1 MQEMAVKKTKRSS
14 VKLAVGRGKTSKKSS
29 RTKAAAKAKPKS
41 NVKSLPLPVL
51 QTFQSRLSKLTKP
64 NFSAVR
70 SNVKI
75 SRKVGV
81 IAGGV
86 IVALAV
92 LFFAANKLT
101 IAWVDNHP
109 ISWFEYYSTLDSKY
123 GPDLKSQMI
132 SQQLVL
138 DEADRRHTTVSDQ
151 EVNNEINTIKS
162 QSGGDANFN
171 SLLTQQ
177 GLTMAELQKQVK
189 LQLLIQK
196 MFSQE
201 ASVSADEVTKYIK
214 DNKDQY
220 PTDDA
225 STEAQVR
232 QQLQQQK
239 LVDVFRTWLQQ
250 AQSSNRV
257 IKTGS

>member
-1 MQEMAVKKTKRSS
+1 MLIYQQIMAAKKPAKGKTAKKATKTK
-14 VKLAVGRGKTSKKSS
+14 VQ
-29 RTKAAAKAKPKS
+29 AKPKAKAAQAS
-41 NVKSLPLPVL
+41 AL
-51 QTFQSRLSKLTKP
+51 QTFQSRLPKISKP
-64 NFSAVR
+64 NFSSVK

-75 SRKVGV
+75 DKRTGW

-86 IVALAV
+86 VALV
-92 LFFAANKLT
+92 LVALLAAKFLT

-109 ISWFEYYSTLDSKY
+109 ISWFEYYSTLNSKY
-123 GPDLKSQMI
+123 GSDLKDQMI

-138 DEADRRHTTVSDQ
+138 DEANSRHTSVSDQ
-151 EVNNEINTIKS
+151 DVNNEISTIKA

-171 SLLTQQ
+171 QLLQQQ
-177 GLTMAELQKQVK
+177 GLTMPELQKQVK

-196 MFSQE
+196 MFSSE
-201 ASVSADEVTKYIK
+201 ASVSADEVTKYIS

-220 PTDDA
+220 PNPDA

-239 LVDVFRTWLQQ
+239 LVDVFRNWLTQ
-250 AQSSNRV
+250 AQASKRV
-257 IKTGS
+257 VKTGS